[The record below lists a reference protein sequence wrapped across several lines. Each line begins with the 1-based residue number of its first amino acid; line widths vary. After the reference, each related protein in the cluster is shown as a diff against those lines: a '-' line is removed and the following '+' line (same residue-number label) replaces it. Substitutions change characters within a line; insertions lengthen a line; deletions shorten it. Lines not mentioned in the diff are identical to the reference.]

1 MGKSGI
7 RPKRG
12 PSSGLI
18 IAVQKGPNIAVQKE
32 PNIAPNIAVQR
43 GLTEGLHRGQIS
55 RPQRAPE
62 SAYMAYMT
70 HMASIANTANFANIA
85 NSANST

>member
-12 PSSGLI
+12 PSSGLN
-18 IAVQKGPNIAVQKE
+18 IAVQRGLNIAVQKE

-55 RPQRAPE
+55 RPQRAPRE
-62 SAYMAYMT
+62 RIYGLYGLYGLYGTYGLDSQ
-70 HMASIANTANFANIA
+70 
-85 NSANST
+85 

>member
-18 IAVQKGPNIAVQKE
+18 IAVQKE
-32 PNIAPNIAVQR
+32 PNIAPNIAVQK
-43 GLTEGLHRGQIS
+43 GLHRGQIS

-62 SAYMAYMT
+62 SAYMAYMA
-70 HMASIANTANFANIA
+70 HMASIANTANLANIA